1 MPNSQ
6 DPNFNKNVSM
16 VYVEEIGFTGYK
28 GLDFTKLDNIE
39 DILRQGVVISGSL
52 ADSAYISGIKINTDN
67 IGAIKTGIDSID
79 SRIDSI
85 DNKLFVTGDAFP
97 AGVQGTIVFQAD
109 LTPQF
114 DGVMTYQAD
123 TAGNGKV
130 IFNNSF
136 VSLPNTGYIKNVTF
150 INASN
155 STIEV
160 KQDNTFDFGVPI
172 PANTTLVFNGVTG
185 LQQLSARRFDQAA
198 QPPLTGY
205 FRWEAWRKNSIIN

>member
-1 MPNSQ
+1 MVNVQ

-16 VYVEEIGFTGYK
+16 VYIEEPGFTGYK

-52 ADSAYISGIKINTDN
+52 ADSAYISGIKVNT
-67 IGAIKTGIDSID
+67 DSID
-79 SRIDSI
+79 S
-85 DNKLFVTGDAFP
+85 KLFVTGDPFP

-109 LTPQF
+109 LNPQF
-114 DGVMTYQAD
+114 DAVMMYQAD

-130 IFNNSF
+130 VFNNTF
-136 VSLPNTGYIKNVTF
+136 VELPNTGYIKNVTF

-160 KQDNTFDFGVPI
+160 RQGDTVDFGVPI
-172 PANTTLVFNGVTG
+172 PTNTTLVFNGITG
-185 LQQLSARRFDQAA
+185 LQQLSARRFDQAS

>member
-1 MPNSQ
+1 MINAR

-16 VYVEEIGFTGYK
+16 VYVEQPGFTGYQ

-52 ADSAYISGIKINTDN
+52 ADSAYISGIKINTD
-67 IGAIKTGIDSID
+67 SID
-79 SRIDSI
+79 S
-85 DNKLFVTGDAFP
+85 KLFVTGDPFP
-97 AGVQGTIVFQAD
+97 AGVQGNIVFQAD
-109 LTPQF
+109 LNPQF
-114 DGVMTYQAD
+114 DAVMMYQAD
-123 TAGNGKV
+123 TAGNGRV
-130 IFNNSF
+130 IFNNTF
-136 VSLPNTGYIKNVTF
+136 VTLPNTGYIKNVTF

-172 PANTTLVFNGVTG
+172 PANTTLVFNGITG
-185 LQQLSARRFDQAA
+185 LQQLSARRFDQAS

-205 FRWEAWRKNSIIN
+205 FRWEAWRKNSIPNT

>member
-1 MPNSQ
+1 MPNQQ

-16 VYVEEIGFTGYK
+16 VYIEEAGFTGYR

-52 ADSAYISGIKINTDN
+52 ADSANIDGIKINTD
-67 IGAIKTGIDSID
+67 SID
-79 SRIDSI
+79 S
-85 DNKLFVTGDAFP
+85 KLFVTGDPYP

-109 LTPQF
+109 LNPQF
-114 DGVMTYQAD
+114 DGIVTYQAD
-123 TAGNGKV
+123 AAGNGKV
-130 IFNNSF
+130 VFNNTF
-136 VSLPNTGYIKNVTF
+136 VTLPHTGYIKNVTF

-160 KQDNTFDFGVPI
+160 KQDNTFDFGLPI
-172 PANTTLVFNGVTG
+172 PANTTLVFNGITG
-185 LQQLSARRFDQAA
+185 LQQLSARRFDQAS

-205 FRWEAWRKNSIIN
+205 FRWEAWRKNSIPN

>member
-1 MPNSQ
+1 MPNIHEQ
-6 DPNFNKNVSM
+6 NFNKNVIE
-16 VYVEEIGFTGYK
+16 VYTEEPGFTGYK
-28 GLDFTKLDNIE
+28 GLEWNKLDNIE
-39 DILRQGVVISGSL
+39 EILTQGVVVSGFDVNLSTTNSIL
-52 ADSAYISGIKINTDN
+52 SGIKSDTDSVD
-67 IGAIKTGIDSID
+67 G
-79 SRIDSI
+79 
-85 DNKLFVTGDAFP
+85 KLFVTGDPFP

-109 LTPQF
+109 LNPQF
-114 DGVMTYQAD
+114 DGVMIYQAD

-130 IFNNSF
+130 VFNNTF
-136 VSLPNTGYIKNVTF
+136 VTLPHTGYIKNVTF

-172 PANTTLVFNGVTG
+172 PANTTLTFNGITG

-205 FRWEAWRKNSIIN
+205 FRWEAWRKNSIPN

>member
-1 MPNSQ
+1 MQNQQ

-16 VYVEEIGFTGYK
+16 VYVEEIGFTGYR
-28 GLDFTKLDNIE
+28 GLDFTKIDNIE

-52 ADSAYISGIKINTDN
+52 SDSSNINEIKINT
-67 IGAIKTGIDSID
+67 
-79 SRIDSI
+79 DSI
-85 DNKLFVTGDAFP
+85 DNKLFITGDPYP

-109 LTPQF
+109 LNPQF

-130 IFNNSF
+130 VFNNSF

-155 STIEV
+155 STIEI

-172 PANTTLVFNGVTG
+172 PANTTLVFNGITG
-185 LQQLSARRFDQAA
+185 LQQLSARRFDQAS

-205 FRWEAWRKNSIIN
+205 FRWEAWRKNSILN

>member
-1 MPNSQ
+1 MPNQQ

-16 VYVEEIGFTGYK
+16 VYVQEIGFTGYR
-28 GLDFTKLDNIE
+28 GLDFTKIDNIE

-52 ADSAYISGIKINTDN
+52 SDSSNINEIKINT
-67 IGAIKTGIDSID
+67 
-79 SRIDSI
+79 DSI
-85 DNKLFVTGDAFP
+85 DNKLFITGDPYP

-109 LTPQF
+109 LNPQF

-130 IFNNSF
+130 VFNNSF

-155 STIEV
+155 STIEI

-172 PANTTLVFNGVTG
+172 PANTTLVFNGITG

-205 FRWEAWRKNSIIN
+205 FRWEAWRKNSVLN

>member
-1 MPNSQ
+1 MVNIQ

-16 VYVEEIGFTGYK
+16 VYIEEPGFTGYK

-52 ADSAYISGIKINTDN
+52 ADSAYISGIKVNT
-67 IGAIKTGIDSID
+67 DSID
-79 SRIDSI
+79 S
-85 DNKLFVTGDAFP
+85 KLFVTGDPFP

-109 LTPQF
+109 LNPQF
-114 DGVMTYQAD
+114 DAVMMYQAD

-130 IFNNSF
+130 VFNNTF
-136 VSLPNTGYIKNVTF
+136 VELPNTGYIKNVTF

-160 KQDNTFDFGVPI
+160 KQDNTFDWGVPI
-172 PANTTLVFNGVTG
+172 PANTTLTFNGITG
-185 LQQLSARRFDQAA
+185 LQQLSARRFDQAS

>member
-1 MPNSQ
+1 MPNQQ
-6 DPNFNKNVSM
+6 DLSFNKNVSM
-16 VYVEEIGFTGYK
+16 VYIEEAGFTGYR

-52 ADSAYISGIKINTDN
+52 ADSANIGGIKINTD
-67 IGAIKTGIDSID
+67 SID
-79 SRIDSI
+79 S
-85 DNKLFVTGDAFP
+85 KLFVTGDPYP

-109 LTPQF
+109 LNPQF
-114 DGVMTYQAD
+114 DGIVTYQAD

-130 IFNNSF
+130 VFNNTF
-136 VSLPNTGYIKNVTF
+136 VTLPHTGYIKNVTF

-160 KQDNTFDFGVPI
+160 KQDNTFDFGLPI
-172 PANTTLVFNGVTG
+172 PANTTLVFNGITG
-185 LQQLSARRFDQAA
+185 LQQLSARRFDQAS

-205 FRWEAWRKNSIIN
+205 FRWEAWRKNSIPN

>member
-1 MPNSQ
+1 MLNSQ

-52 ADSAYISGIKINTDN
+52 ADSAYISGIKINTD
-67 IGAIKTGIDSID
+67 SID
-79 SRIDSI
+79 S
-85 DNKLFVTGDAFP
+85 KLFVTGDPFP

-109 LTPQF
+109 SNPQF
-114 DGVMTYQAD
+114 DGVMMYQAD
-123 TAGNGKV
+123 VGGNGKIV
-130 IFNNSF
+130 FNNTF
-136 VSLPNTGYIKNVTF
+136 VSLPNTGYIKSVTF

-160 KQDNTFDFGVPI
+160 KQDNTFDWGVPV
-172 PANTTLVFNGVTG
+172 PANTTLIFNGITG
-185 LQQLSARRFDQAA
+185 LQQLSARRFDQASE
-198 QPPLTGY
+198 PPLTGY
-205 FRWEAWRKNSIIN
+205 FRWEAWRKNSIPN

>member
-1 MPNSQ
+1 MPNQ
-6 DPNFNKNVSM
+6 KDLAFNKNVSM

-28 GLDFTKLDNIE
+28 GFDFTKIDNIE
-39 DILRQGVVISGSL
+39 DILTGALGTGPNYYLS
-52 ADSAYISGIKINTDN
+52 N
-67 IGAIKTGIDSID
+67 ILDETTSID
-79 SRIDSI
+79 S
-85 DNKLFVTGDAFP
+85 KLFVTGDPFP

-109 LTPQF
+109 LNPQF
-114 DGVMTYQAD
+114 DAVMMYQAD

-130 IFNNSF
+130 IFNNTF
-136 VSLPNTGYIKNVTF
+136 VTLPNTGYIKNVTF

-172 PANTTLVFNGVTG
+172 PANTTLVFNGITG
-185 LQQLSARRFDQAA
+185 LQQLSARRFDQAS

-205 FRWEAWRKNSIIN
+205 FRWEAWRANSIPNI

>member
-1 MPNSQ
+1 MPNQQ

-16 VYVEEIGFTGYK
+16 VYIEEAGFTGYR

-52 ADSAYISGIKINTDN
+52 ADSANIDGIKINTD
-67 IGAIKTGIDSID
+67 SID
-79 SRIDSI
+79 S
-85 DNKLFVTGDAFP
+85 KLFVTGDPYP

-109 LTPQF
+109 LNPQF
-114 DGVMTYQAD
+114 DGIVTYQAD
-123 TAGNGKV
+123 AAGNGKV
-130 IFNNSF
+130 VFNNTF
-136 VSLPNTGYIKNVTF
+136 VTLPDTGYIKNVTF

-160 KQDNTFDFGVPI
+160 KQDNTFNFGLPI
-172 PANTTLVFNGVTG
+172 PANTTLVFNGITG
-185 LQQLSARRFDQAA
+185 LQQLSARRFDQAS

-205 FRWEAWRKNSIIN
+205 FRWEAWRKNSIPN

>member
-1 MPNSQ
+1 MVNVQ
-6 DPNFNKNVSM
+6 DLNFNKNVSM
-16 VYVEEIGFTGYK
+16 VYVEQPGFTGYK

-39 DILRQGVVISGSL
+39 DLLREGVVISGSL
-52 ADSAYISGIKINTDN
+52 ADSAYISGIKINTD
-67 IGAIKTGIDSID
+67 SID
-79 SRIDSI
+79 S
-85 DNKLFVTGDAFP
+85 KLFVTGDPAP

-109 LTPQF
+109 LNPQF

-185 LQQLSARRFDQAA
+185 LQQLSARRFDQAE

>member
-1 MPNSQ
+1 MPNQQ
-6 DPNFNKNVSM
+6 DLNFNKNVSM
-16 VYVEEIGFTGYK
+16 VYIEEAGFTGYR

-52 ADSAYISGIKINTDN
+52 ADSANIGGIKVNT
-67 IGAIKTGIDSID
+67 DSID
-79 SRIDSI
+79 S
-85 DNKLFVTGDAFP
+85 KLFVTGDPYP

-109 LTPQF
+109 LNPQF
-114 DGVMTYQAD
+114 DGIVTYQAD

-130 IFNNSF
+130 VFNNTF
-136 VSLPNTGYIKNVTF
+136 VTLPHTGYIKNVTF

-160 KQDNTFDFGVPI
+160 KQDNTFDFGLPI
-172 PANTTLVFNGVTG
+172 PANTTLVFNGITG
-185 LQQLSARRFDQAA
+185 LQQLSARRFDQAS

-205 FRWEAWRKNSIIN
+205 FRWEAWRKNSIPN

>member
-1 MPNSQ
+1 MGNVY
-6 DPNFNKNVSM
+6 DRNFNKNVVE
-16 VYVEEIGFTGYK
+16 VYTEEPGFTGFK
-28 GLDFTKLDNIE
+28 GLDWTKLNNIE
-39 DILRQGVVISGSL
+39 DILTGAPGTFGPNSYL
-52 ADSAYISGIKINTDN
+52 SGILTETSN
-67 IGAIKTGIDSID
+67 
-79 SRIDSI
+79 I
-85 DNKLFVTGDAFP
+85 DNKLFITGDPFP

-109 LTPQF
+109 LNPQF

-130 IFNNSF
+130 VFNNSF

-160 KQDNTFDFGVPI
+160 KQDNTFDWGVPI
-172 PANTTLVFNGVTG
+172 PANTTLVFNGITG

-205 FRWEAWRKNSIIN
+205 FRWEAWRKNSIVN

>member
-1 MPNSQ
+1 MPNQQ
-6 DPNFNKNVSM
+6 DLSFNKNVSM
-16 VYVEEIGFTGYK
+16 VYIEEAGFTGYR

-52 ADSAYISGIKINTDN
+52 ADSANIGGIKINTD
-67 IGAIKTGIDSID
+67 SID
-79 SRIDSI
+79 S
-85 DNKLFVTGDAFP
+85 KLFVTGDPYP

-109 LTPQF
+109 LNPQF

-130 IFNNSF
+130 VFNNTF
-136 VSLPNTGYIKNVTF
+136 VTLPHTGYIKNVTF

-155 STIEV
+155 STIEI

-172 PANTTLVFNGVTG
+172 PANTTLIFNGITG
-185 LQQLSARRFDQAA
+185 LQQLSARRFDQASE
-198 QPPLTGY
+198 PPLTGY
-205 FRWEAWRKNSIIN
+205 FRWEAWRKNSIPN

>member
-1 MPNSQ
+1 MPNQ
-6 DPNFNKNVSM
+6 MDPNFNKNVSM

-39 DILRQGVVISGSL
+39 DILTGPSSGPNL
-52 ADSAYISGIKINTDN
+52 YLSGIKTNT
-67 IGAIKTGIDSID
+67 TSID
-79 SRIDSI
+79 G
-85 DNKLFVTGDAFP
+85 KLFVTGDSYP

-109 LTPQF
+109 LNPQF
-114 DGVMTYQAD
+114 DAVMMYQAD

-130 IFNNSF
+130 VFTNTF
-136 VSLPNTGYIKNVTF
+136 VALPNTGYIKNVTF

-172 PANTTLVFNGVTG
+172 PTNTTLVFNGITG

>member
-1 MPNSQ
+1 MPNQQ

-16 VYVEEIGFTGYK
+16 VYVQEVGFTGYR
-28 GLDFTKLDNIE
+28 GLDFTKIDNIE
-39 DILRQGVVISGSL
+39 DILRQGVVVSGFINNQ
-52 ADSAYISGIKINTDN
+52 DISGIKANT
-67 IGAIKTGIDSID
+67 
-79 SRIDSI
+79 DSI
-85 DNKLFVTGDAFP
+85 DNKLFVAGDPYP

-109 LTPQF
+109 LNPQF
-114 DGVMTYQAD
+114 DAVMMYQAD

-130 IFNNSF
+130 IFNNTF
-136 VSLPNTGYIKNVTF
+136 VTLPNTGYIKNVTF

-172 PANTTLVFNGVTG
+172 PANTTLVFNGITG
-185 LQQLSARRFDQAA
+185 LQQLSARRFDQAS

-205 FRWEAWRKNSIIN
+205 FRWEAWRANSIPNI

>member
-1 MPNSQ
+1 MPNQQ
-6 DPNFNKNVSM
+6 DLSFNKNVSM
-16 VYVEEIGFTGYK
+16 VYIEEAGFTGYR

-52 ADSAYISGIKINTDN
+52 ADSAYISGIKINTD
-67 IGAIKTGIDSID
+67 SID
-79 SRIDSI
+79 S
-85 DNKLFVTGDAFP
+85 KLFVTGDPYP

-109 LTPQF
+109 LNPQF

-130 IFNNSF
+130 VFNNTF
-136 VSLPNTGYIKNVTF
+136 VTLPHTGYIKNVTF

-155 STIEV
+155 STIEI

-172 PANTTLVFNGVTG
+172 PANTTLIFNGITG
-185 LQQLSARRFDQAA
+185 LQQLSARRFDQASE
-198 QPPLTGY
+198 PPLTGY
-205 FRWEAWRKNSIIN
+205 FRWEAWRKNSIPN